1 MALLPATFR
10 FAPSSGGIPRPTT
23 WRAATAA
30 AGATSFSPGKGRNGT
45 ASKGLRLSRTAA
57 QCYRCPA
64 DLIPPARWWEPEL
77 RPEDLVEPTGKGL
90 EELKAIRD
98 ALVRDPLQP
107 ICLTVQEIIA
117 TGGNLFR
124 CQSFHAGVLTG
135 PLLIIAGFCKLYTV
149 APNLFMDIVLG
160 YIFYKLSVLAANLK
174 RNGKANDICARIQ
187 CVVVLILFFKCNN
200 PTKDFYYRFTEFF
213 WTFAC
218 QVYGCRAY
226 AEIVGMEHPRQEL
239 EGFFKA
245 IPTWFKNLL
254 YFFFK
259 AENSSRFIKENADN

>member
-1 MALLPATFR
+1 MALLPAIFR
-10 FAPSSGGIPRPTT
+10 FAPASGGIPRPTT
-23 WRAATAA
+23 TTTTTWRTAAGAGAATAR
-30 AGATSFSPGKGRNGT
+30 FSPGKQGRQGTRT
-45 ASKGLRLSRTAA
+45 ASKGLRLSRTAP

-64 DLIPPARWWEPEL
+64 DLIPPERWWEPEL
-77 RPEDLVEPTGKGL
+77 RPEDLVEPTGQGL

-107 ICLTVQEIIA
+107 IGLAVKEVVA

-135 PLLIIAGFCKLYTV
+135 PLLIVAGLCKLYTV

-187 CVVVLILFFKCNN
+187 CVVVFILFLKCNN
-200 PTKDFYYRFTEFF
+200 PTKDFYYRFTEFL

-218 QVYGCRAY
+218 QVYGCRACS
-226 AEIVGMEHPRQEL
+226 EIIGFEHPRQEL
-239 EGFFKA
+239 EGLFKA
-245 IPTWFKNLL
+245 ILRWFKEVL
-254 YFFFK
+254 YFFFT
-259 AENSSRFIKENADN
+259 